1 MYQKVELRVL
11 ADFKT
16 NLLETPI
23 HQGSFWRVWSFVSLF
38 QKNGLVFVDQI
49 WHSKSLNQYSVTQK
63 IRFRRLGDFK
73 TNLSETSI
81 WGKTFWRVPRF
92 VSLYQKNGFVFVK
105 QIWSSQV
112 LNQNCMVEKIRF
124 RVLTDFKTNSEETPI

>member
-1 MYQKVELRVL
+1 MAQKVGLRVL
-11 ADFKT
+11 TDFKT

-23 HQGSFWRVWSFVSLF
+23 YQGRFWRVWSFASLF
-38 QKNGLVFVDQI
+38 QKNGPVFVDQI

-73 TNLSETSI
+73 TSLSETSI
-81 WGKTFWRVPRF
+81 WGRTFWRVPRF

-105 QIWSSQV
+105 QIWSSQA
-112 LNQNCMVEKIRF
+112 LNQNCMVEKIWF
-124 RVLTDFKTNSEETPI
+124 RVLTDFKTNS